1 NSGPSGLQAA
11 DGGTL
16 IVNLRIEAWCLI
28 AAFLMTAVFLVYP
41 GPYQMVLFVFIAQPL
56 FAIAIVMYSV
66 KVLRELGKKGVL

>member
-1 NSGPSGLQAA
+1 M
-11 DGGTL
+11 
-16 IVNLRIEAWCLI
+16 NLRIEAWCLI